1 MTVRDYLVERAL
13 TVAGFINKT
22 HETIRA
28 TAKQF
33 GYSKS
38 TIHTDLSKRLQLID
52 PELYE
57 QTKKILDE
65 NFAEKHIRGGE
76 STRRKFA
83 EEEQE

>member
-1 MTVRDYLVERAL
+1 MRDYLVERTL
-13 TVAGFINKT
+13 NVAGFINGT

-28 TAKQF
+28 AAKQF

-52 PELYE
+52 PVLYE
-57 QTKKILDE
+57 ETKKILDE